1 MVPGWV
7 EWRVVLCGGFLV
19 GSLLAAADCLPKVGH
34 FYADS
39 FYSFNLTC
47 MSKE

>member
-19 GSLLAAADCLPKVGH
+19 GSLLAAADCLPKVGAFLRGFFLFLQPYMH
-34 FYADS
+34 
-39 FYSFNLTC
+39 
-47 MSKE
+47 E